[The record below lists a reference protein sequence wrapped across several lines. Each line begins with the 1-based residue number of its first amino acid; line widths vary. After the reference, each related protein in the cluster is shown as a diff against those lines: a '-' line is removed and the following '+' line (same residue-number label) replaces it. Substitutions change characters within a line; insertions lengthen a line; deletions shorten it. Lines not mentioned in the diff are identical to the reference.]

1 MVHNENDL
9 NFTVLGTDKIVA
21 NKNKSEFY
29 NLKTGR
35 NIKVV
40 RNCRSFGIW
49 YKRKFIP
56 LSKIEI
62 EDQSKMS
69 DSSQLNRLLNELS
82 NL

>member
-9 NFTVLGTDKIVA
+9 NLHVKGTDKIVT

-35 NIKVV
+35 KIKVV

-49 YKRKFIP
+49 AKRKFIP

-62 EDQSKMS
+62 QEPSKNNYS
-69 DSSQLNRLLNELS
+69 DDLRHLLSQF
-82 NL
+82 

>member
-1 MVHNENDL
+1 MKTKENDL
-9 NFTVLGTDKIVA
+9 NLPVKGTDKIVT
-21 NKNKSEFY
+21 NKTKSEFY

-49 YKRKFIP
+49 AKRKFIP

-62 EDQSKMS
+62 QEPEQNNYSEDLKHLL
-69 DSSQLNRLLNELS
+69 SQF
-82 NL
+82 